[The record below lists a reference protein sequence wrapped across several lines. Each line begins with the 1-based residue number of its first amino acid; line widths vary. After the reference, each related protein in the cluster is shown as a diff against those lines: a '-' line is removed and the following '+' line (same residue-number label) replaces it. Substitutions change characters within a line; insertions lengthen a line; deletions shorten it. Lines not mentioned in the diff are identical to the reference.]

1 MFEPSGDD
9 NSSGRL
15 NATLPSMNR
24 LAFLFALCLSAAAST
39 VTFSVSAVDGPFP
52 AVVNSQVSFTD
63 QEYTTIVVAPD
74 PALEASISPYVD
86 AVIDYTVA
94 YTPVAISSCET
105 VPGVICGGTEDY
117 QITGPYLDS
126 GASGGYGGLNFD
138 APWSFDPVGKSS
150 GTLYLAAGTYT
161 FSAYA
166 ETMVEGIDA
175 VVNPTPAAADSYA
188 SIVGDFTVVAGD
200 PEVVQGT
207 PEPSPSVLLLAGA
220 ALLIVGRWSRR

>member
-1 MFEPSGDD
+1 MSK
-9 NSSGRL
+9 
-15 NATLPSMNR
+15 
-24 LAFLFALCLSAAAST
+24 LALLFALCLSAAAST
-39 VTFSVSAVDGPFP
+39 VTFSVSATDGPFP

-94 YTPVAISSCET
+94 YTPVAIHSCET
-105 VPGVICGGTEDY
+105 VPGVLCGGTEDY
-117 QITGPYLDS
+117 QITGPYLNS
-126 GASGGYGGLNFD
+126 GASGGYGGLDFYT

-150 GTLYLAAGTYT
+150 GTLYLSAGTYT

-188 SIVGDFTVVAGD
+188 SIVGEFTVVAGD
-200 PEVVQGT
+200 PEVVEGT
-207 PEPSPSVLLLAGA
+207 PEPSPWELMLGGWCLVWVA
-220 ALLIVGRWSRR
+220 RRLRSMVQ